1 MGKIRLNNIKL
12 YGYHGCFPE
21 EKSLGQP
28 FEIDVEIDADLSK
41 PVAEDKLTTTTDYS
55 MIHKTIENIF
65 TQNKYNLIET
75 AADRICQAIL
85 ALDHFNAV
93 TVRVRKISAPIAG
106 AFDSIE
112 VEITQNRSSK

>member
-28 FEIDVEIDADLSK
+28 FEIDVEIDADLTRA
-41 PVAEDKLTTTTDYS
+41 VAEDRLTTTTDYS
-55 MIHKTIENIF
+55 IIHKTIETVF

-75 AADRICQAIL
+75 AADRIGKAIL
-85 ALDHFNAV
+85 ALDHFNSV
-93 TVRVRKISAPIAG
+93 TVRVRKISAPIAA

-112 VEITQNRSSK
+112 VELTQKRSKN